1 MRTVQ
6 QYYDDNRDKILFDVR
21 ALEEYEK
28 ETMEASI
35 HYYWEDMIKVL
46 EDNKEEFEAKYS
58 KDTPIYILCYTGQ
71 KSEEI
76 EDILDEMGYEAYSL
90 DGGFVAYLRWKFN
103 KYLEQ
108 DKESGNSTSEENVK
122 EIERSI
128 VKKFRKP
135 IWRKFTQALNEYD
148 LIQDGDKIAV
158 CISGGK
164 DSMLMAKL
172 FQELK
177 RHGKNNFELVFLV
190 MNPGYNDLNYNVILN
205 NAKIL
210 DIPITVFKT
219 EIFDTVVDITE
230 SPCYLCARMRR
241 GYLYSKAKELGCNK
255 IALGHHYDD
264 VIETILMGMLYGA
277 QVQTMMPKL
286 HSTNFEGMELI
297 RPMYLIR
304 EADII
309 HWKEYNNLEFIQCA
323 CRFTEGCASCGGTGK
338 GSKRAE
344 IKQLIK
350 DLTKVSP
357 YIEKNIFRSVEN
369 VNIDTVIAYKKK
381 GQRHSFLDEYDITDD
396 KYAGNAEVDNSENTS
411 KELNK
416 SDINSSGQLSEYHT
430 DETIELGKTGSTQ
443 IMPLNKSDINKDDIS
458 ENTLAKY
465 EKLKS
470 IIKDC
475 GKIAIAFSG
484 GVDSTFLT
492 KVAKDVLG
500 ENAVAVTIS
509 SILVTDDEL
518 KEADDFCKAE
528 NIEHL
533 IYKADVLSIPGFENN
548 PPDRCYICKKAI
560 FTNVQ
565 NLVGERGISVIAEG
579 TNVDDDGDYRPGM
592 RAIKELGVRSLLKEA
607 GLTKAEI
614 RELSCM
620 LGLKTWNKP
629 SCACLAS
636 RFAYGEVINKDK
648 LDMIYSA
655 ECYIRSLGFE
665 QFRVRLQDGIAR
677 IELRPADIQKFIENG
692 IKDKVSE
699 KLHALGFKYVSLDL
713 DGYRLGSMNEVLNR
727 QERGNN
733 GGSSL

>member
-28 ETMEASI
+28 ETIEASI

-108 DKESGNSTSEENVK
+108 DKESGNNTSEENVK

-286 HSTNFEGMELI
+286 HSTNFEVMELI

-396 KYAGNAEVDNSENTS
+396 KYAGNAEVDNSENIS

-533 IYKADVLSIPGFENN
+533 IYNADVLSIPGFENN

-592 RAIKELGVRSLLKEA
+592 RAIKELGVRSPLKEA

>member
-28 ETMEASI
+28 ETIEASI

-108 DKESGNSTSEENVK
+108 DKESGNNTSEENVK

-430 DETIELGKTGSTQ
+430 DETIELDKTGSAQ
-443 IMPLNKSDINKDDIS
+443 IMSLNKSDINKDDIS

-533 IYKADVLSIPGFENN
+533 IYNADVLSIPGFENN

-592 RAIKELGVRSLLKEA
+592 RAIKELGVRSPLKEA
-607 GLTKAEI
+607 GLAKAEI

>member
-28 ETMEASI
+28 ETIEASI

-108 DKESGNSTSEENVK
+108 DKESGNNTSEENVK

-430 DETIELGKTGSTQ
+430 DETIELDKTGSAQ
-443 IMPLNKSDINKDDIS
+443 IMSLNKSDINKDDIS

-518 KEADDFCKAE
+518 KEADDFCKVE

-533 IYKADVLSIPGFENN
+533 IYKADVLSIPGFEDN

-592 RAIKELGVRSLLKEA
+592 RAIKELGVRSPLKEA

-665 QFRVRLQDGIAR
+665 QFRVRLQDEIAR

-733 GGSSL
+733 GDSSL